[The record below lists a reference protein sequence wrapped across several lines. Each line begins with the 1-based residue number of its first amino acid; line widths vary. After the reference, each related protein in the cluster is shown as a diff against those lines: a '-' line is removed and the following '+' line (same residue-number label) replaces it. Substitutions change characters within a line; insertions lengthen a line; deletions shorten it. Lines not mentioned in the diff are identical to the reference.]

1 MRKKGKN
8 DSPNRCRPAEA
19 AYHEM
24 SPIAC
29 AEGIRQQGPPE
40 VALRSHRV
48 FPHSKEQKEAVIQI
62 PFSMP
67 QNYEPNYD
75 SDQSELDMALAAEL
89 QAALMPSDWNID
101 SPNYQAAALNRM
113 CGRVGGDFCEFIR
126 LNSDQVALAV
136 GDVGSHGVRASL
148 LMARIMGLLRRRPA
162 ECSRPSAIVRLVNE
176 MLLDLGDRL
185 GTAMNCSLFYVVL
198 DTPTGSAFF
207 VNDGLP
213 LPVLTDRRSGMA
225 LRLGPQG
232 AMLGVR
238 DFEPEEGC
246 HTFTSGE
253 RLTLCSDGVI
263 NASDRKDR
271 PFGDERLDDVLRH
284 YANAPCNACVQAVFS
299 AVDDFRRGARQ
310 RDDETILVVD
320 RL

>member
-1 MRKKGKN
+1 MGV
-8 DSPNRCRPAEA
+8 CRRRDR
-19 AYHEM
+19 
-24 SPIAC
+24 
-29 AEGIRQQGPPE
+29 RQGLAR
-40 VALRSHRV
+40 VMASLRRARPHR
-48 FPHSKEQKEAVIQI
+48 KEQQEVVTQI
-62 PFSMP
+62 PYGMP
-67 QNYEPNYD
+67 QDYEPASDAD
-75 SDQSELDMALAAEL
+75 SESELDLALAAEL
-89 QAALMPSDWNID
+89 QAALMPSDWHID
-101 SPNYQAAALNRM
+101 APNYRAAALNRM
-113 CGRVGGDFCEFIR
+113 CGRVGGDFCDFMRI
-126 LNSDQVALAV
+126 NSDQVAFAV

-198 DTPTGSAFF
+198 DTPTGTAFF

-213 LPVLTDRRSGMA
+213 LPVLTDRRSGVA

-232 AMLGVR
+232 TMLGVR

-246 HTFTSGE
+246 HTFMPGQ

-263 NASDRKDR
+263 NAADRKDR
-271 PFGDERLDDVLRH
+271 PFGADRLDNVLKN
-284 YANAPCNACVQAVFS
+284 YAQAPCHACAQAVFS
-299 AVDDFRRGARQ
+299 AVDDFRRGSRQ
-310 RDDETILVVD
+310 HDDETILIVD